1 MLRSCGKAAARPQGP
16 VASSREE
23 NMRKLVGALAIL
35 IWILAYVAVAA
46 VIGDRIA
53 HEHWAW
59 KLLYFPIAGLAWV
72 LPVKP
77 MLRWMHAK
85 DPPKESVDV

>member
-1 MLRSCGKAAARPQGP
+1 
-16 VASSREE
+16 
-23 NMRKLVGALAIL
+23 MRKPLGAI
-35 IWILAYVAVAA
+35 IIVVWIVAYVAVAA

-53 HEHWAW
+53 SEHWAW

-77 MLRWMHAK
+77 LLRWMHAK
-85 DPPKESVDV
+85 DAPKESPDV